1 MIHGLFLGD
10 LGHCGDDIVEGSGL
24 QRCWEKAKNV
34 YEEKRTIVEEFNARN
49 EGKDYSI
56 LQMDSLIPNLVIL
69 GLISGNPCFYII

>member
-49 EGKDYSI
+49 EGKDCFTTKLRVFPPY
-56 LQMDSLIPNLVIL
+56 NKVIL
-69 GLISGNPCFYII
+69 E